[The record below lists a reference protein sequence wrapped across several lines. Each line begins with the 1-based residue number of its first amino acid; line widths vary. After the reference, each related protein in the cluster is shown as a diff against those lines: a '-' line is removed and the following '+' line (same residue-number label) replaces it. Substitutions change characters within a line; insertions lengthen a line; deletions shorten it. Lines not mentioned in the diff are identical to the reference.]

1 MDFDKVLG
9 QERQIEALKS
19 AIKNKNISHCYL
31 FEGEKGLG
39 KRNLALAFSKTLLCK
54 EGGSEPCNRCNSC
67 IKFDKSNHP
76 DFKILSPEKG
86 SIKNDEIEK
95 IIKSMATAPFESS
108 RKVFIIDD
116 SDKIRMDIQN
126 KLLKT
131 LEEPPE
137 YINIILVTSSANK
150 LLPTILS
157 RCQIIKFYPLDTSKI
172 IDLLMENYGIHEDR
186 AKFIAGF
193 AKGSVGKSIELA
205 NSGDFFQKREE
216 VIKVIDS
223 IIKGDKT
230 KALTSMDFFNENK
243 ENIEEILDIILYWF
257 RDLLIYK
264 EIGSTCLLV
273 NKDKIQILSEESFI
287 DLNKINDIIYRIEDT
302 KINIKRNVN
311 FSLSIETMLLS
322 LGGIN

>member
-1 MDFDKVLG
+1 MDFNKILG
-9 QERQIEALKS
+9 HEKQIEALKNS
-19 AIKNKNISHCYL
+19 ISNKSISHCYL

-39 KRNLALAFSKTLLCK
+39 KRNLALAFSKTLLCR
-54 EGGSEPCNRCNSC
+54 EGQAEPCNKCSSC
-67 IKFDKSNHP
+67 IKFDSENHP

-86 SIKNDEIEK
+86 IIKKSEIEK
-95 IIKSMATAPFESS
+95 LINSMATSPFESK

-116 SDKIRMDIQN
+116 CDMMRLESQN
-126 KLLKT
+126 ALLKT

-137 YINIILVTSSANK
+137 YINIILVTSSSSK

-157 RCQIIKFYPLDTSKI
+157 RCQIIKFYPLDISKI
-172 IDLLMENYGIHEDR
+172 IDLLMRDYGIDENR
-186 AKFIAGF
+186 AKFIAGIT
-193 AKGSVGKSIELA
+193 KGSVEKSIELA
-205 NSGDFFQKREE
+205 ESNSFFDKREE
-216 VIKVIDS
+216 IIKIIDGLL
-223 IIKGDKT
+223 KGDKT

-264 EIGSTCLLV
+264 EIGNTGLLI
-273 NKDKIQILSEESFI
+273 NKDKIEILSKESFI
-287 DLNKINDIIYRIEDT
+287 DLNRINDIIYKVEDT

-322 LGGIN
+322 I

>member
-1 MDFDKVLG
+1 MDFDKILG
-9 QERQIEALKS
+9 HEKQIEALKNS
-19 AIKNKNISHCYL
+19 IKKKNISHCYL

-39 KRNLALAFSKTLLCK
+39 KRDLALAFSKTLLCR
-54 EGGSEPCNRCNSC
+54 EGEEEPCNRCSSC
-67 IKFDKSNHP
+67 IKFDSGNHP

-86 SIKNDEIEK
+86 LIKKSEIEK
-95 IIKSMATAPFESS
+95 LINSMATSPFEST

-116 SDKIRMDIQN
+116 CDMMRLESQN
-126 KLLKT
+126 ALLKT

-137 YINIILVTSSANK
+137 YINIILVTSSSSK

-157 RCQIIKFYPLDTSKI
+157 RCQIIKFYPLDISKI
-172 IDLLMENYGIHEDR
+172 MELLIKDYGINEAQ

-193 AKGSVGKSIELA
+193 SKGSVEKSIELA
-205 NSGDFFQKREE
+205 TSDSFFDKREE
-216 VIKVIDS
+216 LIKIIDS
-223 IIKGDKT
+223 LLKGDKT
-230 KALTSMDFFNENK
+230 KALASMDFFNENK

-264 EIGSTCLLV
+264 EIGDSSLLI
-273 NKDKIQILSEESFI
+273 NKDKLQILSNQSFI
-287 DLNKINDIIYRIEDT
+287 DLNRINDIIYKVEDT

-322 LGGIN
+322 I